1 MSEHDFSHSD
11 GKLLDT
17 ETDGSTFEDAPLQS
31 EMGESDYDGPDDENY
46 KQKKPTVMRLLRFGK
61 PELPLVI
68 SATFLASI
76 SAFLHM
82 SQNIFVGMVIN
93 AVHYSSLNAG
103 KSAVT
108 TFTLYLLCIYVAD
121 CMLTLF
127 SSVLYTIAATRC
139 SCRLRTL
146 VLRNMLRQ
154 DVAFFDTVRVGE
166 LLNRLSTDTE
176 VIQMVVTANLAG
188 WFIPLCQVV
197 IGLIAIF
204 TYNWKLTLV
213 VLSLIPVIAVCM
225 FLQGFCMKI
234 LTEQELI
241 ALADAGSKADETLS
255 NIRTV
260 RSYVMEEKEI
270 SHYADKINI
279 SYLIIKRRAWIAG
292 GLSSI
297 TNPLS
302 NIRTVRSYVMEEK
315 EISHYADK
323 INISY
328 LIIKRRAWIAG
339 GLSSIT
345 NLAGDSC
352 ILVAMWYGGQL
363 IFQNQMSVG
372 GLVSYMLFALQSV
385 FAFSSLISIF
395 PQFMEAI
402 GASGRIFELLDRVPA
417 VNYDGGFIAPNGIE
431 GHIKF
436 QDVHFHYP
444 SRPKIKI
451 MNGLSVDLPPGKTL
465 ALVGASGCGKS
476 TFIYLLER
484 FYDCQ
489 GGSILVDGMDILK
502 YDPQWLRDQVGL
514 VQQEPVLFAMSIEDN
529 IMYGSKI
536 CTHARVEQ
544 AARLANAHDFIQA
557 LPQGYDAQCG
567 ERGVMLSGGQKQRI
581 AIARALLKDPKI
593 LLLDEATSS
602 LDAESEKLVQ
612 EALDRLM
619 VGRTCVVVAHR
630 LSTIRNA
637 DIIAVV
643 QGGKVVEQGSHDELI
658 AKDGVYRRFGARQF
672 GIVGLAETGPTQTE
686 ETEAAAITGPFS
698 AVEALRSVAK
708 SRGDDTSMMDA
719 VQDLAVMD
727 AEPEGLGEL
736 SRELQHLEMSMQQ
749 TVAEIVH
756 ITR

>member
-1 MSEHDFSHSD
+1 MVAEDRRP
-11 GKLLDT
+11 LLP
-17 ETDGSTFEDAPLQS
+17 EESFEEDPDAYGGAEG
-31 EMGESDYDGPDDENY
+31 EMEQDMEMPEGPPMM
-46 KQKKPTVMRLLRFGK
+46 PTKRPTMLRLLRFGK

-68 SATFLASI
+68 SATFLSSL
-76 SAFLHM
+76 SALLHM
-82 SQNIFVGMVIN
+82 SQNVFVGMVIN
-93 AVHYSSLNAG
+93 AVHYSSLNTG
-103 KSAVT
+103 KSEVT
-108 TFTLYLLCIYVAD
+108 TFTMYLLCIYVVD
-121 CMLTLF
+121 CLLSLF

-176 VIQMVVTANLAG
+176 VIQTVVTANLAG

-197 IGLIAIF
+197 IGLVAIF

-225 FLQGFCMKI
+225 FLQGFCMKV

-241 ALADAGSKADETLS
+241 ALAEAGSKADETLS

-270 SHYADKINI
+270 ANYADRINV
-279 SYLIIKRRAWIAG
+279 SYLIIKRRAWISG
-292 GLSSI
+292 TLSS
-297 TNPLS
+297 
-302 NIRTVRSYVMEEK
+302 V
-315 EISHYADK
+315 
-323 INISY
+323 
-328 LIIKRRAWIAG
+328 
-339 GLSSIT
+339 T

-363 IFQNQMSVG
+363 IFQNEMSVG

-402 GASGRIFELLDRVPA
+402 GASGRIFELLDRIPT
-417 VNYDGGFIAPNGIE
+417 VNYDGGYIGNTAIE
-431 GHIKF
+431 GRIEF
-436 QDVHFHYP
+436 RDVHFHYP
-444 SRPKIKI
+444 SRPRIKI
-451 MNGLSVDLPPGKTL
+451 FNGLSVSIDAGKTL
-465 ALVGASGCGKS
+465 ALVGSSGCGKS
-476 TFIYLLER
+476 TFIYLIER
-484 FYDCQ
+484 FYDVQ
-489 GGSILVDGMDILK
+489 KGLILIDDVDILK
-502 YDPQWLRDQVGL
+502 YDPQWLRDQIGL
-514 VQQEPVLFAMSIEDN
+514 VQQEPILFAMTVEEN

-536 CTHARVEQ
+536 CTHGRVEQ

-602 LDAESEKLVQ
+602 LDAESERLVQ

-637 DIIAVV
+637 DAIAVV
-643 QGGKVVEQGSHDELI
+643 NKGTIVEKGTHDELMQLP
-658 AKDGVYRRFGARQF
+658 KGVYRKFGARQF
-672 GIVGLAETGPTQTE
+672 GIIGMQEKDKAEFQ
-686 ETEAAAITGPFS
+686 AAAESDGAVSMQSTIVPSGPFS
-698 AVEALRSVAK
+698 AVEAIGAVASK
-708 SRGDDTSMMDA
+708 R
-719 VQDLAVMD
+719 VQDSEAMEALQALAVNQTGEE
-727 AEPEGLGEL
+727 AAGLTDVA
-736 SRELQHLEMSMQQ
+736 REMQHLEMSIQQ
-749 TVAEIVH
+749 CVAEIVH
-756 ITR
+756 LTR

>member
-1 MSEHDFSHSD
+1 MSAVDDYSQSESN
-11 GKLLDT
+11 KLLDT
-17 ETDGSTFEDAPLQS
+17 ETDGSTFEDNAQGQS
-31 EMGESDYDGPDDENY
+31 EMGESDYDGPEEEPY

-297 TNPLS
+297 TN
-302 NIRTVRSYVMEEK
+302 
-315 EISHYADK
+315 
-323 INISY
+323 
-328 LIIKRRAWIAG
+328 
-339 GLSSIT
+339 
-345 NLAGDSC
+345 LAGDSC

-402 GASGRIFELLDRVPA
+402 GASGRIFELLDRVPR
-417 VNYDGGFIAPNGIE
+417 VNYDGGIIPPHGIE
-431 GHIKF
+431 GRVTF
-436 QDVHFHYP
+436 DNVHFHYP
-444 SRPKIKI
+444 SRPDAEVLD
-451 MNGLSVDLPPGKTL
+451 GVSCDVVPGKTM
-465 ALVGASGCGKS
+465 AIVGPSGSGKS
-476 TFIYLLER
+476 TSISLVSR
-484 FYDCQ
+484 FYD
-489 GGSILVDGMDILK
+489 VDKGRVMIDGVDIK
-502 YDPQWLRDQVGL
+502 TYDPQWLRMQIGL
-514 VQQEPVLFAMSIEDN
+514 VSQEPVLFAMSIEDN

-593 LLLDEATSS
+593 LLLDEATSA
-602 LDAESEKLVQ
+602 LDSENEKLVQ

-619 VGRTCVVVAHR
+619 VGRTSVVVAHR
-630 LSTIRNA
+630 LSTIV
-637 DIIAVV
+637 DSDQIVV
-643 QGGKVVEQGSHDELI
+643 LQNGRIVERGTHTELI
-658 AKDGVYRRFGARQF
+658 QLNGVYKRLGRRQF
-672 GIVGLAETGPTQTE
+672 GLQEASDKGKAVASAGAAVKPQENMLAPLELVRKCLKDRRRSNTIQQI
-686 ETEAAAITGPFS
+686 AARS
-698 AVEALRSVAK
+698 AQLKHEPERLKVLAR
-708 SRGDDTSMMDA
+708 
-719 VQDLAVMD
+719 DLANLEAHFQDCV
-727 AEPEGLGEL
+727 
-736 SRELQHLEMSMQQ
+736 SRLKKL
-749 TVAEIVH
+749 AA
-756 ITR
+756 

>member
-1 MSEHDFSHSD
+1 MILFFCSQYEEGQAENAESMYSGQDEEPE
-11 GKLLDT
+11 GK
-17 ETDGSTFEDAPLQS
+17 
-31 EMGESDYDGPDDENY
+31 
-46 KQKKPTVMRLLRFGK
+46 KRRPTVLRLLKFGK

-68 SATFLASI
+68 MATFLSSI

-93 AVHYSSLNAG
+93 CVHYSSLDVG
-103 KSAVT
+103 KDAVT
-108 TFTLYLLCIYVAD
+108 TFTLYLLCIYVCD

-270 SHYADKINI
+270 GNYADKIN
-279 SYLIIKRRAWIAG
+279 
-292 GLSSI
+292 
-297 TNPLS
+297 
-302 NIRTVRSYVMEEK
+302 V
-315 EISHYADK
+315 
-323 INISY
+323 SY

-417 VNYDGGFIAPNGIE
+417 VNYDGGHIAPNGIE
-431 GHIKF
+431 GHIVF

-444 SRPKIKI
+444 SRPKVKI
-451 MNGLSVDLPPGKTL
+451 MNGLSVDLPAGKTL
-465 ALVGASGCGKS
+465 ALVGESGCGKS
-476 TFIYLLER
+476 TFIYLIER
-484 FYDCQ
+484 FYDVQ
-489 GGSILVDGMDILK
+489 GGSILIDGMDILK
-502 YDPQWLRDQVGL
+502 YDPQWLRDQIGL
-514 VQQEPVLFAMSIEDN
+514 VQQEPVLFAMSIEVFFSFHQFDSNLLLQEN

-544 AARLANAHDFIQA
+544 AARLANAHDFIQS
-557 LPQGYDAQCG
+557 LPQVFPLSAHLSLCVSSLSFFPPLAQGYDAQCG

-593 LLLDEATSS
+593 LLLDVISNHVCPLIWKCGVGSDEQLGRREREAS
-602 LDAESEKLVQ
+602 A
-612 EALDRLM
+612 
-619 VGRTCVVVAHR
+619 
-630 LSTIRNA
+630 
-637 DIIAVV
+637 
-643 QGGKVVEQGSHDELI
+643 GG
-658 AKDGVYRRFGARQF
+658 A
-672 GIVGLAETGPTQTE
+672 
-686 ETEAAAITGPFS
+686 
-698 AVEALRSVAK
+698 
-708 SRGDDTSMMDA
+708 
-719 VQDLAVMD
+719 
-727 AEPEGLGEL
+727 
-736 SRELQHLEMSMQQ
+736 
-749 TVAEIVH
+749 
-756 ITR
+756 

>member
-1 MSEHDFSHSD
+1 MSDYDGVSD

-31 EMGESDYDGPDDENY
+31 EMGESDYDGPDDETY

-297 TNPLS
+297 TN
-302 NIRTVRSYVMEEK
+302 
-315 EISHYADK
+315 
-323 INISY
+323 
-328 LIIKRRAWIAG
+328 
-339 GLSSIT
+339 
-345 NLAGDSC
+345 LAGDSC

-451 MNGLSVDLPPGKTL
+451 MNGLSIDLPPGKTL

-489 GGSILVDGMDILK
+489 GGSILIDGMDILK

-619 VGRTCVVVAHR
+619 VGRTSIVIAHR
-630 LSTIRNA
+630 LSTIV
-637 DIIAVV
+637 DSDQIIVV
-643 QGGKVVEQGSHDELI
+643 QNGRIVERGTHDELI
-658 AKDGVYRRFGARQF
+658 RMNGVYKRLGRRQF
-672 GIVGLAETGPTQTE
+672 NLKNEDKEKSSRISK
-686 ETEAAAITGPFS
+686 EAADPAQDMSS
-698 AVEALRSVAK
+698 AVETIRRTLQQRRRNNSVQQVAA
-708 SRGDDTSMMDA
+708 R
-719 VQDLAVMD
+719 VQQMRT
-727 AEPEGLGEL
+727 EPERLKVL
-736 SRELQHLEMSMQQ
+736 VRELQTMETKFQETSTKIAGLAKGGQ
-749 TVAEIVH
+749 
-756 ITR
+756 

>member
-1 MSEHDFSHSD
+1 MVPQYEDGPAHSE
-11 GKLLDT
+11 T
-17 ETDGSTFEDAPLQS
+17 
-31 EMGESDYDGPDDENY
+31 GESDYGGADDETF

-297 TNPLS
+297 TN
-302 NIRTVRSYVMEEK
+302 
-315 EISHYADK
+315 
-323 INISY
+323 
-328 LIIKRRAWIAG
+328 
-339 GLSSIT
+339 
-345 NLAGDSC
+345 LAGDSC

-417 VNYDGGFIAPNGIE
+417 VNYDGGYIAPNGIE

-444 SRPKIKI
+444 SRPKIKVLAALPHSCARLFSGNTLGLSVLSLVVCFAEAVANQRCMRLPTPRQI
-451 MNGLSVDLPPGKTL
+451 MNGLSIDLPAGKTL

-476 TFIYLLER
+476 SFIYLIER

-489 GGSILVDGMDILK
+489 GGSILIDNMDILK
-502 YDPQWLRDQVGL
+502 YDPQWLRDQAPAPAP
-514 VQQEPVLFAMSIEDN
+514 PVA
-529 IMYGSKI
+529 
-536 CTHARVEQ
+536 
-544 AARLANAHDFIQA
+544 
-557 LPQGYDAQCG
+557 
-567 ERGVMLSGGQKQRI
+567 
-581 AIARALLKDPKI
+581 
-593 LLLDEATSS
+593 
-602 LDAESEKLVQ
+602 
-612 EALDRLM
+612 
-619 VGRTCVVVAHR
+619 
-630 LSTIRNA
+630 
-637 DIIAVV
+637 
-643 QGGKVVEQGSHDELI
+643 
-658 AKDGVYRRFGARQF
+658 
-672 GIVGLAETGPTQTE
+672 
-686 ETEAAAITGPFS
+686 
-698 AVEALRSVAK
+698 
-708 SRGDDTSMMDA
+708 
-719 VQDLAVMD
+719 
-727 AEPEGLGEL
+727 
-736 SRELQHLEMSMQQ
+736 
-749 TVAEIVH
+749 
-756 ITR
+756 

>member
-1 MSEHDFSHSD
+1 MTAGGPGSDAGSEAGMSQGSAAMSEDMRPQMPT
-11 GKLLDT
+11 KR
-17 ETDGSTFEDAPLQS
+17 
-31 EMGESDYDGPDDENY
+31 
-46 KQKKPTVMRLLRFGK
+46 PTVLRLLRFGR
-61 PELPLVI
+61 PELPLVVL
-68 SATFLASI
+68 ATFLSSL
-76 SAFLHM
+76 SALLHM
-82 SQNIFVGMVIN
+82 SQNVFVGMVIN
-93 AVHYSSLNAG
+93 AVHYSSLNQG
-103 KSAVT
+103 KTAVT
-108 TFTLYLLCIYVAD
+108 TFTLYLLCIYVSD
-121 CMLTLF
+121 CILSLF

-154 DVAFFDTVRVGE
+154 DVAFFDTVRIGE

-188 WFIPLCQVV
+188 WFIPLCQVTV
-197 IGLIAIF
+197 GLIAIF

-241 ALADAGSKADETLS
+241 ALAEAQSKADEVLS

-270 SHYADKINI
+270 NNYADKINV
-279 SYLIIKRRAWIAG
+279 SFLIIK
-292 GLSSI
+292 
-297 TNPLS
+297 
-302 NIRTVRSYVMEEK
+302 K
-315 EISHYADK
+315 
-323 INISY
+323 
-328 LIIKRRAWIAG
+328 RAWIAG

-385 FAFSSLISIF
+385 FAFSALISIF

-417 VNYDGGFIAPNGIE
+417 VNYDGGYISPNGLE
-431 GHIKF
+431 GSISF

-444 SRPKIKI
+444 SRPKVKV
-451 MNGLSVDLPPGKTL
+451 MNGLSVELPQGKTL
-465 ALVGASGCGKS
+465 ALVGSSGCGKS
-476 TFIYLLER
+476 TFIYLVER
-484 FYDCQ
+484 FYDVQ
-489 GGSILVDGMDILK
+489 SGTVLIDNIDILK
-502 YDPQWLRDQVGL
+502 YDPQWLRDQIGL
-514 VQQEPVLFAMSIEDN
+514 VQQEPVLFAMSIEEN

-544 AARLANAHDFIQA
+544 AARLANAHDFIQS

-643 QGGKVVEQGSHDELI
+643 HQGRIVEKGTHDELI
-658 AKDGVYRRFGARQF
+658 NMEDGFYRKFGSRQF
-672 GIVGLAETGPTQTE
+672 GIVGFEDKE
-686 ETEAAAITGPFS
+686 EEEESGSAPLVGPFS
-698 AVEALRSVAK
+698 ATEAVRRVARMRAEDGDTVEALQQVSVG
-708 SRGDDTSMMDA
+708 SSDA
-719 VQDLAVMD
+719 
-727 AEPEGLGEL
+727 AELNTIA
-736 SRELQHLEMSMQQ
+736 LEMAGLQGAMDGCVQ
-749 TVAEIVH
+749 AMLDGLANG
-756 ITR
+756 

>member
-1 MSEHDFSHSD
+1 MADIEE
-11 GKLLDT
+11 KQRLLEQEAEEMQMQQMD
-17 ETDGSTFEDAPLQS
+17 EDEEEEDMHAQMPT
-31 EMGESDYDGPDDENY
+31 
-46 KQKKPTVMRLLRFGK
+46 KKPTVMRLLRFGK

-68 SATFLASI
+68 TATFLSSL
-76 SAFLHM
+76 SALLHM
-82 SQNIFVGMVIN
+82 SQNVFVGMVIN
-93 AVHYSSLNAG
+93 AVHYSSMNTG
-103 KSAVT
+103 KGEVT
-108 TFTLYLLCIYVAD
+108 TFTLYLLIIYVSD
-121 CMLTLF
+121 CILSLF

-176 VIQMVVTANLAG
+176 VIQTVVTANLAG

-197 IGLIAIF
+197 IGLVAIF

-225 FLQGFCMKI
+225 FLQGFCMKV

-241 ALADAGSKADETLS
+241 ALAAAGSKADETLS

-270 SHYADKINI
+270 GAYADRINV
-279 SYLIIKRRAWIAG
+279 SFLIIKRRAWISGA
-292 GLSSI
+292 LSS
-297 TNPLS
+297 
-302 NIRTVRSYVMEEK
+302 V
-315 EISHYADK
+315 
-323 INISY
+323 
-328 LIIKRRAWIAG
+328 
-339 GLSSIT
+339 T
-345 NLAGDSC
+345 NLAGDCC

-385 FAFSSLISIF
+385 FAFSALISIF

-402 GASGRIFELLDRVPA
+402 GASGRIFELLDRIPS
-417 VNYDGGFIAPNGIE
+417 VNYDGGYISPSGIE
-431 GHIKF
+431 GSIEF
-436 QDVHFHYP
+436 ENVHFHYP
-444 SRPKIKI
+444 SRPKVKI
-451 MNGLSVDLPPGKTL
+451 MNGLSVSLPSGKTL

-476 TFIYLLER
+476 TFVYLIER
-484 FYDCQ
+484 FYDVQ
-489 GGSILVDGMDILK
+489 KGTIYVDGVDILK
-502 YDPQWLRDQVGL
+502 YDPQWLRDQIGL
-514 VQQEPVLFAMSIEDN
+514 VQQEPILFAMTVEEN

-544 AARLANAHDFIQA
+544 AARLANAHDFITA

-581 AIARALLKDPKI
+581 AIARALLKDPKV
-593 LLLDEATSS
+593 LLLDEATSA

-643 QGGKVVEQGSHDELI
+643 QNGKIVEKGTHDELMGVSG
-658 AKDGVYRRFGARQF
+658 GVYRRFGARQF
-672 GIVGLAETGPTQTE
+672 GIIGMGGSDMGSSQSEEAVAGPV
-686 ETEAAAITGPFS
+686 GPFS
-698 AVEALRSVAK
+698 ALQAIRTVAERRTDDSAAVEAVHALSSMPQEPQGLAEVA
-708 SRGDDTSMMDA
+708 
-719 VQDLAVMD
+719 
-727 AEPEGLGEL
+727 
-736 SRELQHLEMSMQQ
+736 REMQHLEMSIQQ
-749 TVAEIVH
+749 CVAEIVH
-756 ITR
+756 LTR

>member
-1 MSEHDFSHSD
+1 MSYQNPGYDEGASEST
-11 GKLLDT
+11 KLLSAS
-17 ETDGSTFEDAPLQS
+17 EAGSTFEDGQG
-31 EMGESDYDGPDDENY
+31 EGGESMYSGPEEEEVDDG
-46 KQKKPTVMRLLRFGK
+46 KKRRPTILRLLKFGK

-68 SATFLASI
+68 MATFLSSV

-93 AVHYSSLNAG
+93 CVHYSSLNVG

-108 TFTLYLLCIYVAD
+108 TFTLYLLCIYVCD

-270 SHYADKINI
+270 GNYADKIN
-279 SYLIIKRRAWIAG
+279 
-292 GLSSI
+292 
-297 TNPLS
+297 
-302 NIRTVRSYVMEEK
+302 V
-315 EISHYADK
+315 
-323 INISY
+323 SY

-417 VNYDGGFIAPNGIE
+417 VNYDGGYIAPNGIE
-431 GHIKF
+431 GHIQF

-444 SRPKIKI
+444 SRPKVKI

-465 ALVGASGCGKS
+465 ALVGESGCGKS
-476 TFIYLLER
+476 TFIYLIER
-484 FYDCQ
+484 FYDVQ
-489 GGSILVDGMDILK
+489 GGSIFIDEMDILK
-502 YDPQWLRDQVGL
+502 YDPQWLRDQIGL
-514 VQQEPVLFAMSIEDN
+514 VQQEPVLFAMSIEEN

-544 AARLANAHDFIQA
+544 AARLANAHDFIQS

-643 QGGKVVEQGSHDELI
+643 YKGKIVEQGNHDQLI
-658 AKDGVYRRFGARQF
+658 ARENGVYRRFGARQF
-672 GIVGLAETGPTQTE
+672 GIIGLAGT
-686 ETEAAAITGPFS
+686 AADDDDANGGSGGGGAGAAGAAGAGPFS
-698 AVEALRSVAK
+698 ANDSFKQISK
-708 SRGDDTSMMDA
+708 SRQSD
-719 VQDLAVMD
+719 QDLAD
-727 AEPEGLGEL
+727 AVTALNLLETEPAGLADL
-736 SRELQHLEMSMQQ
+736 AREMAHLEMSMQQ
-749 TVAEIVH
+749 CAAEIVQ
-756 ITR
+756 IIR

>member
-1 MSEHDFSHSD
+1 MGLSCPIPSSAIMADEKTPMLAE
-11 GKLLDT
+11 G
-17 ETDGSTFEDAPLQS
+17 GEDVDQNFAA
-31 EMGESDYDGPDDENY
+31 ER
-46 KQKKPTVMRLLRFGK
+46 KRKPTAMRLLKFGR

-68 SATFLASI
+68 LATFLSSI

-82 SQNIFVGMVIN
+82 SQNVFVGIVIN
-93 AVHYSSLNAG
+93 TVHYNTLEAGQRSL
-103 KSAVT
+103 T
-108 TFTLYLLCIYVAD
+108 TFTLVLLCIYISD
-121 CMLTLF
+121 CLLTLF
-127 SSVLYTIAATRC
+127 ASVLYAIAATRC

-146 VLRNMLRQ
+146 VLRNMVRQ

-188 WFIPLCQVV
+188 WFIPLAQVT

-204 TYNWKLTLV
+204 AYNWRLTLV

-234 LTEQELI
+234 LTEKELI
-241 ALADAGSKADETLS
+241 ALADAASKADETPS

-260 RSYVMEEKEI
+260 RSFVSEEKEI
-270 SHYADKINI
+270 GNYADKINV
-279 SYLIIKRRAWIAG
+279 SYLITKKRAWISG
-292 GLSSI
+292 GLSSF
-297 TNPLS
+297 
-302 NIRTVRSYVMEEK
+302 
-315 EISHYADK
+315 
-323 INISY
+323 
-328 LIIKRRAWIAG
+328 
-339 GLSSIT
+339 T

-352 ILVAMWYGGQL
+352 ILVAMWDGGQL

-385 FAFSSLISIF
+385 FAFSALISIF

-402 GASGRIFELLDRVPA
+402 GASGRIFELLDCVPA
-417 VNYDGGFIAPNGIE
+417 VNYDGGYISPNGLE
-431 GHIKF
+431 GSISF

-444 SRPKIKI
+444 SRPKVKV
-451 MNGLSVDLPPGKTL
+451 MNGLSVELPQGKTL
-465 ALVGASGCGKS
+465 ALVGSSGCGKS
-476 TFIYLLER
+476 TFIYLVER
-484 FYDCQ
+484 FYDVQ
-489 GGSILVDGMDILK
+489 SGTVLIDNIDILK
-502 YDPQWLRDQVGL
+502 YDPQWLRDQIGL
-514 VQQEPVLFAMSIEDN
+514 VQQEPVLFAMSIEEN

-544 AARLANAHDFIQA
+544 AARLANAHDFIQS

-643 QGGKVVEQGSHDELI
+643 HQG
-658 AKDGVYRRFGARQF
+658 YR
-672 GIVGLAETGPTQTE
+672 
-686 ETEAAAITGPFS
+686 
-698 AVEALRSVAK
+698 
-708 SRGDDTSMMDA
+708 
-719 VQDLAVMD
+719 
-727 AEPEGLGEL
+727 
-736 SRELQHLEMSMQQ
+736 
-749 TVAEIVH
+749 
-756 ITR
+756 

>member
-1 MSEHDFSHSD
+1 MSSTIGVLTVCHVCKILC
-11 GKLLDT
+11 GCWLQLD
-17 ETDGSTFEDAPLQS
+17 DVHGQS
-31 EMGESDYDGPDDENY
+31 ESDFEGPDDDENY

-297 TNPLS
+297 TN
-302 NIRTVRSYVMEEK
+302 
-315 EISHYADK
+315 
-323 INISY
+323 
-328 LIIKRRAWIAG
+328 
-339 GLSSIT
+339 
-345 NLAGDSC
+345 LAGDSC

-417 VNYDGGFIAPNGIE
+417 VNYDGGYIAPNGIE
-431 GHIKF
+431 GYIKF

-451 MNGLSVDLPPGKTL
+451 MNGLSVDLPAGKTL

-489 GGSILVDGMDILK
+489 GGSILIDNMDILK

-658 AKDGVYRRFGARQF
+658 ARDGVYRRFGARQF
-672 GIVGLAETGPTQTE
+672 GIVGLAET
-686 ETEAAAITGPFS
+686 AAAAAVDVETDAAPITGPFS
-698 AVEALRSVAK
+698 AVEALRSVDK
-708 SRGDDTSMMDA
+708 SRKDDTLLQEA

-727 AEPEGLGEL
+727 TEPAGLAELA
-736 SRELQHLEMSMQQ
+736 RELQFLETSMQQ

-756 ITR
+756 VTRPS

>member
-1 MSEHDFSHSD
+1 
-11 GKLLDT
+11 
-17 ETDGSTFEDAPLQS
+17 
-31 EMGESDYDGPDDENY
+31 MGESDYDGADEEPENR
-46 KQKKPTVMRLLRFGK
+46 KKPTVMRLLRFGK

-297 TNPLS
+297 TN
-302 NIRTVRSYVMEEK
+302 
-315 EISHYADK
+315 
-323 INISY
+323 
-328 LIIKRRAWIAG
+328 
-339 GLSSIT
+339 
-345 NLAGDSC
+345 LAGDSC

-417 VNYDGGFIAPNGIE
+417 VNYDGGYIAPNGIE
-431 GHIKF
+431 GHIEFK
-436 QDVHFHYP
+436 DVHFHYP

-451 MNGLSVDLPPGKTL
+451 MNGLSVNLPPGKTL

-476 TFIYLLER
+476 TFIYLIER

-489 GGSILVDGMDILK
+489 GGSILIDGMDILK
-502 YDPQWLRDQVGL
+502 YFP
-514 VQQEPVLFAMSIEDN
+514 
-529 IMYGSKI
+529 
-536 CTHARVEQ
+536 
-544 AARLANAHDFIQA
+544 
-557 LPQGYDAQCG
+557 
-567 ERGVMLSGGQKQRI
+567 
-581 AIARALLKDPKI
+581 
-593 LLLDEATSS
+593 
-602 LDAESEKLVQ
+602 
-612 EALDRLM
+612 
-619 VGRTCVVVAHR
+619 
-630 LSTIRNA
+630 
-637 DIIAVV
+637 
-643 QGGKVVEQGSHDELI
+643 
-658 AKDGVYRRFGARQF
+658 
-672 GIVGLAETGPTQTE
+672 
-686 ETEAAAITGPFS
+686 
-698 AVEALRSVAK
+698 
-708 SRGDDTSMMDA
+708 
-719 VQDLAVMD
+719 
-727 AEPEGLGEL
+727 
-736 SRELQHLEMSMQQ
+736 
-749 TVAEIVH
+749 
-756 ITR
+756 